1 MAKSIYDFE
10 VKGLDGKSV
19 KLSDYKG
26 KVLLLVNIASRCG
39 QTPQLDT
46 LEKLYEKYRDQGF
59 EVLAFPSNDF
69 AGQMPEGGNAIQE
82 FCSVNYGVKFKI
94 FSKGK
99 VKGSDA
105 QPLYQYL
112 AEETKIVFRN
122 NYPLWNFQKYIVD
135 RNGRVVD
142 WFNPWKWP
150 DSDKITEMIE
160 KCLKEKGVEN
170 KN

>member
-1 MAKSIYDFE
+1 MAKNIYDFE
-10 VKGLDGKSV
+10 VKGLDGKTV
-19 KLSDYKG
+19 KLSKYKG
-26 KVLLLVNIASRCG
+26 KVLLLVNIASQCG

-59 EVLAFPSNDF
+59 EILAFPSNEF
-69 AGQMPEGGNAIQE
+69 SGQMPEEGSGIQE
-82 FCSVNYGVKFKI
+82 FCSVNYGVQFKI
-94 FSKGK
+94 FAKGK
-99 VKGSDA
+99 VKGSEA

-112 AEETKIVFRN
+112 AKETKLFRT
-122 NYPLWNFQKYIVD
+122 NYPMWNFQKYIVD

-150 DSDKITEMIE
+150 DSDKITETIE
-160 KCLKEKGVEN
+160 KWLKESGVEN

>member
-19 KLSDYKG
+19 KLSNYKG

-39 QTPQLDT
+39 LTPQLDS
-46 LEKLYEKYRDQGF
+46 LEKLYQKYHEQGF
-59 EVLAFPSNDF
+59 EILGFPSNQF
-69 AGQMPEGGNAIQE
+69 GAQMPEGGGAIQE
-82 FCSVNYGVKFKI
+82 FCSVNFGVQFKI
-94 FSKGK
+94 FEKGK
-99 VKGSDA
+99 VKGAEA

-112 AEETKIVFRN
+112 ATETKQLLRN
-122 NYPLWNFQKYIVD
+122 NYPIWNFQKYIVD

-142 WFNPWKWP
+142 WFNPWKLP
-150 DSDKITEMIE
+150 DNDKITETIE

>member
-1 MAKSIYDFE
+1 MAKNIYDFE
-10 VKGLDGKSV
+10 VKGLDGKPV
-19 KLSDYKG
+19 KLSNYKG
-26 KVLLLVNIASRCG
+26 KVLLLVNIASRCR

-46 LEKLYEKYRDQGF
+46 LEKLYEKYREQGF
-59 EVLAFPSNDF
+59 EILAFPSNEF
-69 AGQMPEGGNAIQE
+69 SGQMPESGYAIQE

-94 FSKGK
+94 FAKGK
-99 VKGSDA
+99 VKGSEA

-112 AEETKIVFRN
+112 ATETKQLLRN

-150 DSDKITEMIE
+150 DSDKITETIE

>member
-10 VKGLDGKSV
+10 LKGLDGKSV

-82 FCSVNYGVKFKI
+82 FCSANFGVQFKI
-94 FSKGK
+94 FAKGK

-112 AEETKIVFRN
+112 AAETKQLLRN
-122 NYPLWNFQKYIVD
+122 NYPMWNFQKYIVD

-150 DSDKITEMIE
+150 DSDKITETIE
-160 KCLKEKGVEN
+160 KCLKQKGVEN